1 MEATVK
7 TTCPR
12 DCYDSCGMLVTRKGD
27 GTLRVAGDP
36 DHPVARGALCGK
48 CGVAYNGVFQDREA
62 RLTTAL
68 RRSGPKSSGKS
79 SGKGSGQFEAI
90 RLEDAID
97 TVADRLSGLIETRG
111 PADILAMCYSGT
123 MSLLASGFPMRL
135 VNAIG
140 ASEVDYGTIC
150 NRSGVIAWELLY
162 GTARRG
168 FDPRT
173 ARDSSCILVWG
184 ANPAHSAPH
193 AHRHWLGEAPGKLI
207 VVDPVR
213 TRTAADADLHLQPR
227 PGTDAALAF
236 GLLHALEALGAFDD
250 GFIAEHVVGAD
261 ELTASIAAMTPAK
274 ASALTGVPEADILE
288 AARWYAAGP
297 ALLWCGQG
305 LQRQARGG
313 NIMRAIGLLPALTG
327 NVGKPGAGFYYLNDV
342 ASRFGI
348 DADWLEGA
356 NLRREPGRTVGAL
369 DLATELADPQGFGAF
384 LVWNTNPV
392 ASAADSRALK
402 AALSRDDLFVVAID
416 LFLTDTARYADIVLP
431 AASFLEFDDI
441 NAGYFNLALGAQA
454 QAADPPGDALPNQ
467 EIFRRLA
474 NAMALDEPALFET
487 DAVLI
492 EALLEQAGYAGGF
505 DALREAGEWR
515 LGDEPDIAFA
525 ELRFDT
531 PSGHIEVA
539 SAQAESMG
547 LPRVPDAE
555 VDAPPSDGC
564 LRLLSP
570 ASEWRLNDSYAND
583 PRLMRRAS
591 TAEITLNPADAGR
604 LGIES
609 GQTVSVSNALGKLEL
624 TAIVADVVLP
634 GTAMSYKGRWPQLE
648 PGGDNL
654 NLLYDGTKNDLG
666 ESSAVHGI
674 EVSVTPVG

>member
-1 MEATVK
+1 MELSVK

-12 DCYDSCGMLVTRKGD
+12 DCYDSCGILVTRKAD
-27 GTLRVAGDP
+27 GSLRVAGDP
-36 DHPVARGALCGK
+36 EHPVARGALCAK

-68 RRSGPKSSGKS
+68 RRTGPR
-79 SGKGSGQFEAI
+79 GSGQFEPLA
-90 RLEDAID
+90 LDAAID
-97 TVADRLSGLIETRG
+97 TVAERLRDIIAARS

-123 MSLLASGFPMRL
+123 MSLLASAFPNRL

-150 NRSGVIAWELLY
+150 NRSGVVAWELLF
-162 GTARRG
+162 GTARLG

-173 ARDSSCILVWG
+173 AADSACILVWG

-193 AHRHWLGEAPGKLI
+193 AHRHWLAEAPGKVI

-236 GLLHALEALGAFDD
+236 GLLHALDGMGAFDHD
-250 GFIAEHVVGAD
+250 FIAEHVVGAD
-261 ELTASIAAMTPAK
+261 ELRASIAAMSPAR
-274 ASALTGVPEADILE
+274 AAALTGVPEADILE
-288 AARWYAAGP
+288 AARLYAAGP
-297 ALLWCGQG
+297 ALVWCGQG

-342 ASRFGI
+342 AARFGI
-348 DADWLEGA
+348 DGDWLEGA
-356 NLRREPGRTVGAL
+356 GLRKQSGRTVRAL
-369 DLATELADPQGFGAF
+369 DLAAELADPEGYGAF

-431 AASFLEFDDI
+431 AASFLEFDDVT
-441 NAGYFNLALGAQA
+441 AGYFNLALGAQSRA
-454 QAADPPGDALPNQ
+454 TEAPGDALPNQ

-474 NAMALDEPALFET
+474 SAMDLDEPALFET
-487 DAVLI
+487 DEVLI
-492 EALLEQAGYAGGF
+492 DALLDQAGYTGGF
-505 DALREAGEWR
+505 AALKDAGEWR
-515 LGDEPDIAFA
+515 FGDAPDIAFA
-525 ELRFDT
+525 DLVFDT
-531 PSGHIEVA
+531 PSGRIEVA
-539 SAQAESMG
+539 SAQAEAMG
-547 LPRVPDAE
+547 LPRVPDAG
-555 VDAPPSDGC
+555 VDSPPAAGR

-583 PRLMRRAS
+583 PRLMRRSAS
-591 TAEITLNPADAGR
+591 AEITLNPEDAGR
-604 LGIES
+604 LGIEP
-609 GQTVSVSNALGKLEL
+609 GQTVSVSNALGELHL
-624 TAIVADVVLP
+624 TAIVSDVVLP

-654 NLLYDGTKNDLG
+654 NLLYDGAKNDLG

-674 EVSVTPVG
+674 EVAVAPVA

>member
-1 MEATVK
+1 
-7 TTCPR
+7 
-12 DCYDSCGMLVTRKGD
+12 MLVTTKSD

-36 DHPVARGALCGK
+36 EHPVARGALCAK
-48 CGVAYNGVFQDREA
+48 CGVAYNGVFQDPEA

-68 RRSGPKSSGKS
+68 RRSGPK
-79 SGKGSGQFEAI
+79 GSGQFEPLG
-90 RLEDAID
+90 LEDAISS
-97 TVADRLSGLIETRG
+97 VAERLASVIDTRG
-111 PADILAMCYSGT
+111 PADVLAMSYSGT
-123 MSLLASGFPMRL
+123 MSLLASGFPNRF

-150 NRSGVIAWELLY
+150 NRSGVIAWELLF
-162 GTARRG
+162 GTARQG

-184 ANPAHSAPH
+184 ANPAHSGPH
-193 AHRHWLGEAPGKLI
+193 AHRHWLAEVTGKVI

-236 GLLHALEALGAFDD
+236 GILNALDGMDAFDAA
-250 GFIAEHVVGAD
+250 FIAAHVAGAD
-261 ELTASIAAMTPAK
+261 EVHATIAAMSPAK
-274 ASALTGVPEADILE
+274 ASALTGVPEADIVE

-313 NIMRAIGLLPALTG
+313 NIMRAVGLLPAMTG
-327 NVGKPGAGFYYLNDV
+327 SIGKPGAGIYYLNDV
-342 ASRFGI
+342 AARFGI
-348 DADWLEGA
+348 DADWLEGTA
-356 NLRREPGRTVGAL
+356 LRHKQGRTVGAL

-402 AALSRDDLFVVAID
+402 AALSRDDLFTVAID

-441 NAGYFNLALGAQA
+441 TAGYFNLALGVQTR
-454 QAADPPGDALPNQ
+454 AADAAGDALPNQ

-474 NAMALDEPALFET
+474 TAMGREEPALFEP
-487 DAVLI
+487 DASII
-492 EALLEQAGYAGGF
+492 EALLEQAGYPGGF

-515 LGDEPDIAFA
+515 FGDEPDIAFA
-525 ELRFDT
+525 DLVFAT
-531 PSGHIEVA
+531 PSGRIEVA

-547 LPRVPDAE
+547 LSRVPDAE
-555 VDAPPSDGC
+555 VDAPPEAGR

-591 TAEITLNPADAGR
+591 PAEITLNPADAGR

-609 GQTVSVSNALGKLEL
+609 GQTVSVSNAQGELRL
-624 TAIVADVVLP
+624 TAIVSDVVLP

-648 PGGDNL
+648 SGGDNL
-654 NLLYDGTKNDLG
+654 NLLYDGAKNDLG

-674 EVSVTPVG
+674 EVSVAPAG